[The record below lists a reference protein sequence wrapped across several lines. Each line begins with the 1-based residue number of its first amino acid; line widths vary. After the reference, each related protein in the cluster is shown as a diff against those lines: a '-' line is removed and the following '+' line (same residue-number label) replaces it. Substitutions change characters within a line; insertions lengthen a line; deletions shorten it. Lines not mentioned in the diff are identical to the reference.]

1 MIGANDILTDEDVA
15 VLARMEVATLQRKM
29 RNGFAKGELDFRLA
43 RPMMVGR
50 SRRWVRSDVEAVIKE
65 RKVAV

>member
-15 VLARMEVATLQRKM
+15 ILAKMEVATLQRKM
-29 RNGFAKGELDFRLA
+29 RNGFAKGELDFAQA

-65 RKVAV
+65 RKVAK